1 MSRLGIYVDAVF
13 HVDSRGDELRVLADP
28 VDSAFLLFA
37 AEVGTRFDRVVLFGR
52 TRTGAAPRDSVPLAG
67 VELAQLPYYSSLRD
81 LSGIARVGG
90 STLRALSRELAD
102 VDVVWVLGPHPYGF
116 ALIALA
122 MLRGKRVVLG
132 VRQDTIGYYRNRLP
146 SLRWRPVLGGVWTMD
161 SVYRLLARRVKTTVV
176 GRRLARRYGGE
187 RGQVLSMNVSL
198 VRAADVVPSPADRDW
213 NGTIQLLTVGR
224 LEPEKNPL
232 LLVEALALLEARS
245 PGRYR
250 LTWIGE
256 GRLRD
261 AVLRRAQG
269 LGVDRSVELRGFVPH
284 GPALFELY
292 RRAHAFVHVSLTEGV
307 PQVLFEALAS
317 GTAVVA
323 TDVGDVRATLDDGA
337 GGLLVPPRSAEALAS
352 AVERLTGDA
361 ELRRRLVARG
371 VELAARASLE
381 EESAR
386 VARFI
391 ANEADRGS

>member
-1 MSRLGIYVDAVF
+1 
-13 HVDSRGDELRVLADP
+13 
-28 VDSAFLLFA
+28 
-37 AEVGTRFDRVVLFGR
+37 
-52 TRTGAAPRDSVPLAG
+52 
-67 VELAQLPYYSSLRD
+67 
-81 LSGIARVGG
+81 
-90 STLRALSRELAD
+90 
-102 VDVVWVLGPHPYGF
+102 
-116 ALIALA
+116 